1 MQLAGQRAQP
11 LGGLVLAVASLLGHL
26 SARLTDQI
34 PGLASR
40 LAPDLAGLVGR
51 RPGDPARVVAKV
63 DRIHEGLGFTAT
75 HDLRSMVE
83 SAWAGW
89 QLRHPA

>member
-1 MQLAGQRAQP
+1 MLDVLRVVGEVT
-11 LGGLVLAVASLLGHL
+11 GLD
-26 SARLTDQI
+26 TT
-34 PGLASR
+34 
-40 LAPDLAGLVGR
+40 PDVVDR

-63 DRIHEGLGFTAT
+63 DRIREGLGFTAQ

-89 QLRHPA
+89 QLRHP